1 MKPWVK
7 IDTATIPGN
16 GAELQLLQSG
26 EDFSI
31 RITGASGELMN
42 SRMHGSEDAL
52 AELSCEHVRN
62 KPDASVLIGGL
73 GMGFTLAA
81 TCAQLMDTASITV
94 AELIPAVVQWNR
106 GPLGQVA
113 GYPLNDERV
122 TVVEGDVAKLIAS
135 GRQHYDAIM
144 LDVDNG
150 PEGLTRRKNNWLYS
164 EDGLIAAYEALRPNG
179 VFAVWSAGPEP
190 AFTQRLR
197 KVGYQVKEHKVRA
210 HPSHKKA
217 RHVVWLAQRGA

>member
-1 MKPWVK
+1 MKPWLL
-7 IDTATIPGN
+7 IETAIIPGN

-31 RITGASGELMN
+31 KITGASGELMN

-52 AELSCEHVRN
+52 AELACAHVREQA
-62 KPDASVLIGGL
+62 DASVLIGGL

-81 TCAQLMDTASITV
+81 TCTQLLATAHITV
-94 AELIPAVVQWNR
+94 AELIPAVVAWNR

-113 GYPLNDERV
+113 GHPLNDGRV
-122 TVVEGDVAKLIAS
+122 TVFEGDVGKLMAS
-135 GRQHYDAIM
+135 SRRQFDAIM

-150 PEGLTRRKNNWLYS
+150 PEGLTRKKNNWLYS
-164 EDGLIAAYEALRPNG
+164 EDGLITAYEALKPNG
-179 VFAVWSAGPEP
+179 ILAVWSAGAEP

-197 KVGYQVKEHKVRA
+197 KVGYKVKEHKVRA
-210 HPSHKKA
+210 HPSHKTA
-217 RHVVWLAQRGA
+217 RHVVWVAQRGA

>member
-1 MKPWVK
+1 MNPWLL
-7 IDTATIPGN
+7 IDTASIPGN

-31 RITGASGELMN
+31 KITGASGELMN

-52 AELSCEHVRN
+52 AELACTHVREQA
-62 KPDASVLIGGL
+62 DASVLIGGL

-81 TCAQLMDTASITV
+81 TCMQLMDTASITV

-106 GPLGQVA
+106 GALGQVA

-122 TVVEGDVAKLIAS
+122 TVYEGDVAKLIAGS
-135 GRQHYDAIM
+135 RKQYDSIM

-150 PEGLTRRKNNWLYS
+150 PEGLTRKKNNWLYS
-164 EDGLIAAYEALRPNG
+164 EDGLISAYEALKPNG
-179 VFAVWSAGPEP
+179 VLAVWSAGPEP
-190 AFTQRLR
+190 AFNQRLR
-197 KVGYQVKEHKVRA
+197 KVGYRVTEHKVRA

-217 RHVVWLAQRGA
+217 RHIVWLAQRGL